1 MIDPSLL
8 SRINGRRVIIDA
20 CVSRDLANNLRN
32 SGLMV
37 RHVADINSAL
47 KDHEIAKMMYAD
59 EVIVTRDY
67 RFYRMLGDAKAILL
81 APGSNSLERSGTNKL
96 TKKVKPEIRK
106 KNRLP
111 SHIRIALREKLA
123 EEAKSGLL
131 YMKILWGIMW
141 LVLPVT

>member
-1 MIDPSLL
+1 MIDASLI
-8 SRINGRRVIIDA
+8 SRINGRPVIVDA
-20 CVSRDLANNLRN
+20 CVSRDLANKLRN
-32 SGLMV
+32 SGVIV

-47 KDHEIAKMMYAD
+47 GDHEIAKMMFAD
-59 EVIVTRDY
+59 EVLITRDY
-67 RFYRMLGDAKAILL
+67 RFYRMLGEARAILL
-81 APGSNSLERSGTNKL
+81 ASGSNAIARSNSKQRKLKLE
-96 TKKVKPEIRK
+96 VRK

-123 EEAKSGLL
+123 EEARTGLL

>member
-1 MIDPSLL
+1 MIDASLV
-8 SRINGRRVIIDA
+8 SRINGRRVIVDT
-20 CVSRDLANNLRN
+20 CVSRDLANSLRN
-32 SGLMV
+32 SGLVV

-47 KDHEIAKMMYAD
+47 GDHEIAKMMHAD
-59 EVIVTRDY
+59 EVLITRDY
-67 RFYRMLGDAKAILL
+67 RFYKMLGEARAILL
-81 APGSNSLERSGTNKL
+81 ASGSNAVARSGKPA
-96 TKKVKPEIRK
+96 KKDRPKVRR

-123 EEAKSGLL
+123 EEARTGLL